1 MCFRPLLVKL
11 LPAVFQSNKTMTASK
26 HTPNPQQS
34 WSHLVGSRLGNKLR
48 SGNHGI
54 ELSSV
59 DEESRGDKIKDIR
72 VQTTWV
78 TETTVGG
85 SLERGMQ
92 EKFGGRA
99 ENYADCHQSN
109 ESL

>member
-1 MCFRPLLVKL
+1 MCFRPLLVRL
-11 LPAVFQSNKTMTASK
+11 LPVIFQSNKTMTASK
-26 HTPNPQQS
+26 HTPNPSQS
-34 WSHLVGSRLGNKLR
+34 WGQLVSSRLGSRLR

-59 DEESRGDKIKDIR
+59 DEEARGGKPKEIR

-78 TETTVGG
+78 TETTIGG
-85 SLERGMQ
+85 SPERGMH
-92 EKFGGRA
+92 EKYGGWSESRA
-99 ENYADCHQSN
+99 DGSH

>member
-11 LPAVFQSNKTMTASK
+11 LPYVFQSTKTMTASK
-26 HTPNPQQS
+26 HTPNAQQS
-34 WSHLVGSRLGNKLR
+34 WSHLVGSRLGSKLR

-59 DEESRGDKIKDIR
+59 DEESGGGKSKEIR

-85 SLERGMQ
+85 SPERAYS
-92 EKFGGRA
+92 EKFGG
-99 ENYADCHQSN
+99 QSQSHTDVHGSN
-109 ESL
+109 QSL